1 MGALLA
7 ARGHGEGALLTLLC
21 QAETNTFAVSAL
33 LELGGG
39 GGGAAGGGAAGGAAA
54 RLAEVRVAEA
64 IFPRAAMVNHSC
76 EPNTALVFRGRTL
89 ELRACRA
96 LAAGEQV
103 LGCYGPQRG
112 HAPRAARQLSL
123 REQYYFECR
132 CTSCAADGEGAEA
145 AAAGRTGAAR
155 VASGG
160 GGAEAERAV
169 AAAAQLDALAFEA
182 CARDDFGGAARLVA
196 RAVALLRRVFPPESS
211 QLAHELAKLGR
222 LSFNASPDAEAARR
236 LREAAAALCVCCG
249 ADEPE
254 VAELRRLAAMC
265 ST

>member
-1 MGALLA
+1 MSPLYLPYISTISLL
-7 ARGHGEGALLTLLC
+7 
-21 QAETNTFAVSAL
+21 S
-33 LELGGG
+33 
-39 GGGAAGGGAAGGAAA
+39 
-54 RLAEVRVAEA
+54 
-64 IFPRAAMVNHSC
+64 
-76 EPNTALVFRGRTL
+76 
-89 ELRACRA
+89 
-96 LAAGEQV
+96 EQV

-112 HAPRAARQLSL
+112 HAPRAARQRSL

-132 CTSCAADGEGAEA
+132 CTACAAEGEGVEGEGAEA
-145 AAAGRTGAAR
+145 AGRTGSAR
-155 VASGG
+155 VAGGG

-265 ST
+265 TS

>member
-1 MGALLA
+1 MG
-7 ARGHGEGALLTLLC
+7 R
-21 QAETNTFAVSAL
+21 
-33 LELGGG
+33 
-39 GGGAAGGGAAGGAAA
+39 GGGAAGAAAGGGAAA

-89 ELRACRA
+89 ELRACRT
-96 LAAGEQV
+96 LAAGEQA

-112 HAPRAARQLSL
+112 HSSRDARQRSL
-123 REQYYFECR
+123 REQYYFECL
-132 CTSCAADGEGAEA
+132 CTACAAEEGEA
-145 AAAGRTGAAR
+145 AGAAG
-155 VASGG
+155 VVGG

-182 CARDDFGGAARLVA
+182 CERDDFGGAARLVA

-211 QLAHELAKLGR
+211 QLAHELVKLGR
-222 LSFNASPDAEAARR
+222 LSFNAAPDAEAARL

-254 VAELRRLAAMC
+254 VAELRRLAGMC
-265 ST
+265 AS

>member
-1 MGALLA
+1 M
-7 ARGHGEGALLTLLC
+7 
-21 QAETNTFAVSAL
+21 
-33 LELGGG
+33 GGG
-39 GGGAAGGGAAGGAAA
+39 GGAAGAAAGGGAAGGAAA

-89 ELRACRA
+89 ELRACRT
-96 LAAGEQV
+96 LAAGEQA

-112 HAPRAARQLSL
+112 HSSRDARQRSL
-123 REQYYFECR
+123 REQYYFECL
-132 CTSCAADGEGAEA
+132 CTACAAEEGEA
-145 AAAGRTGAAR
+145 AGAAGVVG
-155 VASGG
+155 GG

-182 CARDDFGGAARLVA
+182 CERDDFGGAARLVA

-211 QLAHELAKLGR
+211 QLAHELVKLGR
-222 LSFNASPDAEAARR
+222 LSFNAAPDAEAARL

-254 VAELRRLAAMC
+254 VAELRRLAGMC
-265 ST
+265 AS